1 MTLAPQSTEVVDS
14 PAPSGRSRRLLP
26 RFAVAFALGLVAV
39 LVLGVGALFAYDQQ
53 YHGRILPGVR
63 VGTIDLSGLTAET
76 AAARLH
82 EAYDGV
88 ATGRV
93 VLIAGDKEIALP
105 YSRARRVA
113 DVDAMVAKALSV
125 GRAGNPVE
133 RAIANART
141 AFRGVVIAP
150 QVRYDPDSLAR
161 WVTALAAAQHGSPTD
176 ATITRTKTGY
186 KITPSVTGRQA
197 DPTNAIATLTEQLA
211 RFDAPTEIRVE
222 LPFAELVPAVTTEE
236 ATAAAD
242 AAERIAADV
251 KIVEGKDSWTIPAA
265 TIRAWITFRATAD
278 GGYEPLVSS
287 ANIEKALA
295 PVAKGV
301 ARAARNASFKVSG
314 SKVVGVIP
322 SAMGRALDTK
332 GTAAKVNALLEARAA
347 GGPTTEVVASL
358 TTTEPSLTTAEA
370 AAAAPK
376 MKAISSHTTWFP
388 ISERNHWGANI
399 WIPALD
405 IDGTVVAPGEV
416 FDFWKAVGP
425 VTRERGYGAGGAII
439 NGKTE
444 PQGALA
450 GGICSSSTTLFNAA
464 LKAGYQMGARRNH
477 YYFIDRYPTG
487 LDATVFK
494 SSSGSVQ
501 TMSWTNDTAYPVL
514 IRGYKIRD
522 GGTGYVKFVLYSV
535 PTARRVVISTPTIK
549 NVRPATD
556 TIVYTSTL
564 APGARERIEYP
575 VAGKDVWRTV
585 TVYQGGKII
594 HQTTYYS
601 HYARITGVT
610 LVGKGAAPADTSGT
624 PQPTPTP

>member
-1 MTLAPQSTEVVDS
+1 MTFAPPSTDVVDP
-14 PAPSGRSRRLLP
+14 PAPTGRSRRLMP
-26 RFAVAFALGLVAV
+26 RFALAFALGLVAV
-39 LVLGVGALFAYDQQ
+39 LVLGVGALYAYDQQ
-53 YHGRILPGVR
+53 YNGRILPGVR
-63 VGTIDLSGLTAET
+63 VGSIDLSGMTAEG

-93 VLIAGDKEIALP
+93 VLIAGDEEIALP

-125 GRAGNPVE
+125 GRAGNAVE

-141 AFRGVVIAP
+141 AFRGVDIAP

-161 WVTALAAAQHGSPTD
+161 WVTALAAAQHESPSD
-176 ATITRTKTGY
+176 ATVSRTKTGY
-186 KITPSVTGRQA
+186 KITPSVTGRRA
-197 DPTNAIATLTEQLA
+197 DPTSAIATLTEQLA
-211 RFDAPTEIRVE
+211 RFDAPAEIRFE
-222 LPFAELVPAVTTEE
+222 LPFVELVPAVTTEE
-236 ATAAAD
+236 ASTAAA

-251 KIVEGKDSWTIPAA
+251 KIVDDKDSWTIPAA
-265 TIRAWITFRATAD
+265 TIRAWITFRPTAE
-278 GGYEPLVSS
+278 GGFEPTVST
-287 ANIEKALA
+287 AQVEKALA
-295 PVAKGV
+295 PVVKGV

-322 SAMGRALDTK
+322 SATGRALDTK
-332 GTAAKVNALLEARAA
+332 GTAAKVSALLQARAA
-347 GGPTTEVVASL
+347 GGAPAEVVASL
-358 TTTEPSLTTAEA
+358 ITTEPSLTTAEA
-370 AAAAPK
+370 TAAAPK

-405 IDGTVVAPGEV
+405 IDGTVVAPGEE

-425 VTRERGYGAGGAII
+425 VTRARGYGDGGAII

-464 LKAGYQMGARRNH
+464 LKAGYEMGARRNH

-501 TMSWTNDTAYPVL
+501 TMSWTNDTEYPVL
-514 IRGYKIRD
+514 IRGYKIRE
-522 GGTGYVKFVLYSV
+522 GNTGYVKFVLYSV
-535 PTARRVVISTPTIK
+535 PTGRRVVISAPTIK

-564 APGARERIEYP
+564 APGVRKRIESP
-575 VAGKDVWRTV
+575 VAGRDVWRTV
-585 TVYQGGKII
+585 TVYQGGRII
-594 HQTTYYS
+594 HQKTYYS

-610 LVGKGAAPADTSGT
+610 LIGKAAAAPADTTGT
-624 PQPTPTP
+624 PTTTP